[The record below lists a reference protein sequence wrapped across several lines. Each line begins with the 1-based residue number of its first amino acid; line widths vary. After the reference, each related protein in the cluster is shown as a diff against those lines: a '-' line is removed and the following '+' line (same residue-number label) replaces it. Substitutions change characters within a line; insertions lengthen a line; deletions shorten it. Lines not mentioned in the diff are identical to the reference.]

1 MFAIGNGLAEQRT
14 ATGFISKYG
23 ALLDILVRIGDVA
36 IVLLAGA
43 VIHRLR
49 FHLPVHMPYSAQLLR
64 AGVLVLLIFPG
75 FQIYRSWRGASLGA
89 EVLRIALAWLTV
101 MGLLI
106 AWGWAIKANEE
117 FSRLWT
123 GGWFLAALVL
133 MAGNRLMVRAALGV
147 VRARGWD
154 HRRIVL
160 VGATA
165 AGARVLAATRNNP
178 WLGMDVQ
185 GYVAT
190 DYDQLEQTDAD
201 CLGDFESFLQRLRSD
216 PPDQIWVA
224 LPLRAEALIE
234 RLLAATSD
242 IPTAVRLV
250 PDMLG
255 YELINQSAG
264 SIAGVPVIT
273 LRGSRI
279 VGHARVLKA
288 IEDRVLAAVI
298 LFLLSPLMLAIAVAV
313 KLSSP
318 GPVIY
323 RQKRHG
329 LNGKEI
335 DVWKFRSMRMH
346 AERDGK
352 VTQATKKDPRVTAL
366 GRFLRRSS
374 LDELPQLINVLR
386 GEMSIVGPRPHA
398 VEHNREYSEQLRG
411 YMQRHGAKPGI
422 TGLAQIK
429 GFRGQTDTL
438 DKMAQ
443 RVQMDLL
450 YINSWSLWLD
460 LKVVVLTPW
469 VLLTGKN
476 AF

>member
-1 MFAIGNGLAEQRT
+1 MFAFGNSIAGQAT

-23 ALLDILVRIGDVA
+23 AALDILMRIGDVA
-36 IVLLAGA
+36 IVVLAGVLA
-43 VIHRLR
+43 HRLR
-49 FHLPVHMPYSAQLLR
+49 FAELVQPPYLAQILR
-64 AGVLVLLIFPG
+64 ASMLTQLVFPA
-75 FQIYRSWRGASLGA
+75 FHIYRSWRGASLAA
-89 EVLRIALAWLTV
+89 ELLRIALAWAGV
-101 MGLLI
+101 MALMLV
-106 AWGWAIKANEE
+106 WEWAIKVTDD

-123 GGWFLAALVL
+123 FGWFAGGLLL
-133 MAGNRLMVRAALGV
+133 MAASRLLVRALLGV
-147 VRARGWD
+147 MRARGLD
-154 HRRIVL
+154 HRRVVL

-165 AGARVLAATRNNP
+165 AAARVLAATRSNP

-190 DYDQLEQTDAD
+190 EYDQPDSTDTP
-201 CLGDFESFLQRLRSD
+201 CLGDFGSYLQQLRND

-234 RLLAATSD
+234 RLLDATAD
-242 IPTAVRLV
+242 IPTTVRLV
-250 PDMLG
+250 PDLLG
-255 YELINQSAG
+255 YELINHTTA

-288 IEDRVLAAVI
+288 IEDRVLAAI
-298 LFLLSPLMLAIAVAV
+298 FLLLLSPLMLLIAAAV
-313 KLSSP
+313 KFSSP

-335 DVWKFRSMRMH
+335 EVWKFRSMRVH
-346 AERDGK
+346 AEAGGK
-352 VTQATKKDPRVTAL
+352 VTQATENDSRVTAV
-366 GRFLRRSS
+366 GRFLRSSS
-374 LDELPQLINVLR
+374 LDELPQFINVLH
-386 GEMSIVGPRPHA
+386 GDMSIVGPRPHA
-398 VEHNREYSEQLRG
+398 VQHNREYSEQLRG

-422 TGLAQIK
+422 TGLAQVN

-438 DKMAQ
+438 EKMVQ